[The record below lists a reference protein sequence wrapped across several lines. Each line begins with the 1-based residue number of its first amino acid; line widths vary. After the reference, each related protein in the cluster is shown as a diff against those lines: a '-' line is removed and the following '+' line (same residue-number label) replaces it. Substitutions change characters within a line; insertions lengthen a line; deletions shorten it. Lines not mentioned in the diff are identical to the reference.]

1 MKTKVQ
7 KKLNSEVQSSIFEEA
22 CKECGIDYIRLDPFD
37 DFLYYGD
44 PGQLADYDLIIEGQ
58 KTRVDLKLL
67 DNLTKEKFDQ
77 QNPHDAPLLVGSN
90 WHSGDTASHRVSGS
104 PAVENSV
111 EFKTLLQ
118 TFSRILVEV
127 GPVFLHINSIDD
139 TTGKVDFIKFGN
151 NRAY

>member
-1 MKTKVQ
+1 
-7 KKLNSEVQSSIFEEA
+7 
-22 CKECGIDYIRLDPFD
+22 
-37 DFLYYGD
+37 
-44 PGQLADYDLIIEGQ
+44 
-58 KTRVDLKLL
+58 
-67 DNLTKEKFDQ
+67 
-77 QNPHDAPLLVGSN
+77 
-90 WHSGDTASHRVSGS
+90 
-104 PAVENSV
+104 VENSV